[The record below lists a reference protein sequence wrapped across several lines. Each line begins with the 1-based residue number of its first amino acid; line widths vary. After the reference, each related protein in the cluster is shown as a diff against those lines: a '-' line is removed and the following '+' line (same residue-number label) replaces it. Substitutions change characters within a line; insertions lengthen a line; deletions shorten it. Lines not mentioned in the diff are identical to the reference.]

1 MDVRATALHPS
12 ALLFCA
18 VAGLRYG
25 SEMPLARERKR
36 AGGERERERESCGGG
51 RYDGSIICHYV
62 ALGRGRQSER
72 GRKEGRKEGRK
83 CAAGKI
89 RE

>member
-36 AGGERERERESCGGG
+36 AGESCGGG

>member
-25 SEMPLARERKR
+25 SEMPLAREREK
-36 AGGERERERESCGGG
+36 ERERERESCGGG
-51 RYDGSIICHYV
+51 GYDGSIICHYV

-72 GRKEGRKEGRK
+72 GRKEGREEGRK

>member
-25 SEMPLARERKR
+25 SEMPLARERKKS
-36 AGGERERERESCGGG
+36 GRERETVVEAA
-51 RYDGSIICHYV
+51 DMTA
-62 ALGRGRQSER
+62 ALFVITLR
-72 GRKEGRKEGRK
+72 
-83 CAAGKI
+83 
-89 RE
+89 